1 MLKKLIESAS
11 GPISQAELREVLD
24 LATTDIRVN
33 RLGFGKRTSLADAIE
48 IAGMCKTV
56 LGRGDINA

>member
-11 GPISQAELREVLD
+11 GPISQAELYAILD

-33 RLGFGKRTSLADAIE
+33 RLGFGKRTSILEVVE
-48 IAGMCKTV
+48 IAGICKAV
-56 LGRGDINA
+56 LGR